1 MILDNKIKQ
10 ISCFFFNA
18 GYKFFLTHEPENI
31 PKDWD
36 GWAICGHHHNNKP
49 LDYPFIDKTN
59 KRINVSVELTKYRPV
74 DMDDIIKKIG
84 K

>member
-1 MILDNKIKQ
+1 MYETYILEY
-10 ISCFFFNA
+10 A

-49 LDYPFIDKTN
+49 QDYPFIDKKN
-59 KRINVSVELTKYRPV
+59 KRINISVELTKYKPV
-74 DMDDIIKKIG
+74 DMNYIIKKIE